1 MIDDKKWFNGLRD
14 KMNGFEESVPDGLWE
29 DIEASI
35 FPEKK
40 RHSVIAMPWLWRGAV
55 AAAVVVGAVV
65 GGRLLDSPASPE
77 ERQINVVAVAPES
90 VPSET
95 TDPAVEG
102 ISSAVRTPGNL
113 LAEAEPSFH
122 AAARKV
128 RTKLSGQS
136 APTPENQESSQ
147 TVLKESSSAEPECE
161 VVENLSVEPRAEENP
176 APKTKIESG
185 GEDYEYDNWNQYLSE
200 TSSKE
205 STKGSPVTIDVSFC
219 GAATSINDERSF
231 DPMMFYRGPDPALD
245 HPASPDAGSFTGNNL
260 QTRSMS
266 PALFTST
273 PVTTDVEHKRP
284 VRVALTAHKSFG
296 KLLGVE
302 TGLSYSTLRSIF
314 STTSGNTQKED
325 VQTLR
330 YLGIPL
336 NLTASVF
343 DSKRLSVYVSGGGMM
358 EKCVSGKVK
367 TTETLSGVR
376 QGGFRSEDLTVKPVL
391 WSLNAAA
398 GAQVNLT
405 SNIGLYAEP
414 GVSYHFDDG
423 SSVQTIYKDR
433 PFDFVMTFGARF
445 SFR

>member
-1 MIDDKKWFNGLRD
+1 MIEDKKWFDGLRD

-40 RHSVIAMPWLWRGAV
+40 RHSLIAMPWLWSGV
-55 AAAVVVGAVV
+55 AAAAVAVGAFV
-65 GGRLLDSPASPE
+65 GVRFLDSPAYPDE
-77 ERQINVVAVAPES
+77 GQIDVIAVAPES
-90 VPSET
+90 VPSDT
-95 TDPAVEG
+95 TAPAVEG
-102 ISSAVRTPGNL
+102 ISSAVRTTVNL

-122 AAARKV
+122 AAARKA

-136 APTPENQESSQ
+136 ATTPENQEYSQ
-147 TVLKESSSAEPECE
+147 TVLKESSLAEPECE
-161 VVENLSVEPRAEENP
+161 VVENLSVEPRTEESS
-176 APKTKIESG
+176 AQKTKIES
-185 GEDYEYDNWNQYLSE
+185 GEDYEYDNWNRYLSE
-200 TSSKE
+200 TSSRK
-205 STKGSPVTIDVSFC
+205 SSKGSPVTIDVSFC
-219 GAATSINDERSF
+219 GAATSSNNERSF
-231 DPMMFYRGPDPALD
+231 DPMMFYRGSDPAFD
-245 HPASPDAGSFTGNNL
+245 HPASPDAGPITSNNL

-266 PALFTST
+266 PAMFTST

-284 VRVALTAHKSFG
+284 VRVALTAHKSLG
-296 KLLGVE
+296 KLFGVE
-302 TGLSYSTLRSIF
+302 TGLSYSTLRSTF
-314 STTSGNTQKED
+314 STTSGNTLKED

-330 YLGIPL
+330 YLGVPL

-343 DSKRLSVYVSGGGMM
+343 NSKRLSVYVIGGGMV
-358 EKCVSGKVK
+358 EKCVSGKVR
-367 TTETLSGVR
+367 TTETVSGVS
-376 QGGFRSEDLTVKPVL
+376 QGGSRSEDLTVKPFL

-405 SNIGLYAEP
+405 ANIGFYAEP